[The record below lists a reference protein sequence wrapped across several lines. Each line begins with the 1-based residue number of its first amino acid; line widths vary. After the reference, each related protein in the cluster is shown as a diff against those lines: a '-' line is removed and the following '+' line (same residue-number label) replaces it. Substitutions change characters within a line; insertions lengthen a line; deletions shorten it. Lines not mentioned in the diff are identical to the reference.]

1 MTTKTKTALKEQ
13 ASSKQIRPR
22 SAKSTTVKHPAH
34 IEPKEETIFITY
46 NPNNDLER
54 TIAARLHTLG
64 AVNDFR
70 MYMPD
75 RFNSETVL
83 DDETK
88 RRIENSDYI
97 ILFSMGK
104 ISKIVKQELNYAFDY
119 FKDKSKIIIIHDKHQ
134 ERPLDI
140 SHEHFTVVEFDY
152 LSDSQDDFVKR
163 VISAIRP
170 IEKNNT
176 KTKHTTSEINDNMGS
191 VVAITALT
199 AIIIIGL
206 GLLLLSLLKKED

>member
-1 MTTKTKTALKEQ
+1 MTTKTVPKEG
-13 ASSKQIRPR
+13 SITRVTRPR
-22 SAKSTTVKHPAH
+22 SNTTKTLKSSAH
-34 IEPKEETIFITY
+34 TMPKEETIFITY
-46 NPNNDLER
+46 NPGNEFER
-54 TIAARLHTLG
+54 TIAARLHTIG

-83 DDETK
+83 DEETK

-104 ISKIVKQELNYAFDY
+104 ISKIVKHELNYAFDY

-134 ERPLDI
+134 EKPLDI
-140 SHEHFTVVEFDY
+140 SREYFTVVEFDY
-152 LSDSQDDFVKR
+152 LNDNQDEFVKR
-163 VISAIRP
+163 VIHAIKP
-170 IEKNNT
+170 AGSKSKK
-176 KTKHTTSEINDNMGS
+176 KTKNVTSEIADNMGG
-191 VVAITALT
+191 VIAITALT

-206 GLLLLSLLKKED
+206 GLLLLSLLKKEE